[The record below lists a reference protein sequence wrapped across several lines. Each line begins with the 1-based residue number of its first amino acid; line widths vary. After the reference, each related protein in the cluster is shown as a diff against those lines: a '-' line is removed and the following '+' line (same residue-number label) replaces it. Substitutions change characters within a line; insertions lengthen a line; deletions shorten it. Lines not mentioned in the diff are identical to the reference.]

1 MKKRCHTKEIAKN
14 FFRATPFFVWKE
26 GTVMADF
33 VTAIVVAAGSST
45 RMGQPKLLIPLC
57 GKPVLEH
64 TLSAFDRAAVD
75 ALVVVTREQDIP
87 VFEPLAQSLSKP
99 CTFVT
104 GGSTRQQSVA
114 NGIAAVPPQTTV
126 VAIADGARPLITPK
140 EIDRVIGTAK
150 LCGAASAAV
159 RVKDTIKQA
168 DEAGIITTTPDRATL
183 WQVQTPQVFSLSL
196 YKQAMEAVA
205 AAGLD
210 LTDDCQLV
218 EYIGAK
224 VTLCETSY
232 ENIKIT
238 TPEDIAVAT
247 AFLRKRGV
255 GGMRIG
261 HGYDVHRFCEGR
273 PCIIGGVTVPFEL
286 GLLGHSDADV
296 LTHAIMDALLG
307 AAAMGDIGK
316 LFPDT
321 DERFKGA
328 NSIAL
333 LREVI
338 ARIHAAGYT
347 VGNIDA
353 TVLAQKPKLRAYIDT
368 MRGII
373 ADACGMDV
381 ACVNIKATTEEGL
394 GFTGAMQGIAAHA
407 VCVLE

>member
-1 MKKRCHTKEIAKN
+1 MSE
-14 FFRATPFFVWKE
+14 
-26 GTVMADF
+26 F

-45 RMGQPKLLIPLC
+45 RMGRPKLMIPLC
-57 GKPVLEH
+57 GEPVLAH
-64 TLSAFDRAAVD
+64 TLRAFDRAAVD
-75 ALVVVTREQDIP
+75 AIVVVTREQDIP
-87 VFEPLAQSLSKP
+87 VFEPLGETLSTP
-99 CTFVT
+99 IRFVV
-104 GGSTRQQSVA
+104 GGDTRQQSVA
-114 NGIAAVPPQTTV
+114 NGIAAVPEQTTV
-126 VAIADGARPLITPK
+126 VAIADGARPLITPD
-140 EIDRVIGTAK
+140 EINRVIATASA
-150 LCGAASAAV
+150 CGAASAAV
-159 RVKDTIKQA
+159 RAKDTIKQA
-168 DEAGIITTTPDRATL
+168 DAAGIITATPDRSTL
-183 WQVQTPQVFSLSL
+183 WQVQTPQVFSLAL
-196 YKQAMEAVA
+196 YRRAMEAVA

-224 VTLCETSY
+224 VMLCETSY

-247 AFLRKRGV
+247 AFLQQRGV

-261 HGYDVHRFCEGR
+261 HGYDVHRLVEGR
-273 PCIIGGVTVPFEL
+273 PCIIGGVTIPFER

-328 NSIAL
+328 DSIAL

-338 ARIHAAGYT
+338 ARIHEKGYT

-353 TVLAQKPKLRAYIDT
+353 TVLAQKPKLRDHIDT
-368 MRGII
+368 MRQII
-373 ADACGMDV
+373 ADACDV
-381 ACVNIKATTEEGL
+381 DVDRVNIKATTEEGL
-394 GFTGAMQGIAAHA
+394 GFTGALEGIAAHA
-407 VCVLE
+407 VCMLM

>member
-1 MKKRCHTKEIAKN
+1 MT
-14 FFRATPFFVWKE
+14 
-26 GTVMADF
+26 DF
-33 VTAIVVAAGSST
+33 VTAVIVAAGSST
-45 RMGQPKLLIPLC
+45 RMGQPKLMIPLC
-57 GKPVLEH
+57 GEPVLKH
-64 TLSAFDRAAVD
+64 TLRAFDRSSVNAI
-75 ALVVVTREQDIP
+75 VVVTREQDIP
-87 VFEPLAQSLSKP
+87 VFEALGKTLSKP
-99 CTFVT
+99 CVFVT
-104 GGSTRQQSVA
+104 GGNTRQRSVA
-114 NGIAAVPPQTTV
+114 NGIAAVPKDTTM
-126 VAIADGARPLITPK
+126 VAIADGARPLITPD
-140 EIDRVIGTAK
+140 EIDRVIA
-150 LCGAASAAV
+150 LARESGAASAAV

-168 DEAGIITTTPDRATL
+168 DENGIITATPDRATL
-183 WQVQTPQVFSLSL
+183 WQVQTPQVVSLPL

-218 EYIGAK
+218 EYIGAN

-247 AFLRKRGV
+247 AFLRKRGA

-307 AAAMGDIGK
+307 AASLGDIGK

-321 DERFKGA
+321 DDRFKGA
-328 NSIAL
+328 DSIAL

-338 ARIHAAGYT
+338 ACIKAAGYT

-353 TVLAQKPKLRAYIDT
+353 TVLAQKPKLRPHIDT
-368 MRGII
+368 MRAII
-373 ADACGMDV
+373 AEACEIEV
-381 ACVNIKATTEEGL
+381 SRVNIKATTEEGL

-407 VCVLE
+407 VCILE

>member
-1 MKKRCHTKEIAKN
+1 MT
-14 FFRATPFFVWKE
+14 
-26 GTVMADF
+26 DF
-33 VTAIVVAAGSST
+33 VTAVIVAAGSST
-45 RMGQPKLLIPLC
+45 RMGQPKLMIPLC

-64 TLSAFDRAAVD
+64 TLRAFDRSAVD
-75 ALVVVTREQDIP
+75 AIVVVTREQDIP
-87 VFEPLAQSLSKP
+87 ALKALGNALSKP
-99 CTFVT
+99 CAFVT
-104 GGSTRQQSVA
+104 GGDTRQHSVA
-114 NGIAAVPPQTTV
+114 NGIAAVPPETTM
-126 VAIADGARPLITPK
+126 VAIADGARPLITPD
-140 EIDRVIGTAK
+140 EIDRVIVAARES
-150 LCGAASAAV
+150 GAASAAV

-168 DEAGIITTTPDRATL
+168 DENGIITATPDRATL
-183 WQVQTPQVFSLSL
+183 WQVQTPQVFSLPL
-196 YKQAMEAVA
+196 YKRAMEAVA

-321 DERFKGA
+321 DDRFKGA
-328 NSIAL
+328 DSIAL

-338 ARIHAAGYT
+338 ARIKEAGYT

-353 TVLAQKPKLRAYIDT
+353 TVLAQKPKLRPHIDN
-368 MRGII
+368 MRQVI
-373 ADACGMDV
+373 ADACGVD
-381 ACVNIKATTEEGL
+381 AASVNIKATTEEGL

>member
-1 MKKRCHTKEIAKN
+1 MS
-14 FFRATPFFVWKE
+14 
-26 GTVMADF
+26 DF
-33 VTAIVVAAGSST
+33 VTAVIVAAGSST

-57 GKPVLEH
+57 GEPVLAH
-64 TLSAFDRAAVD
+64 TLKAFDRCAVK
-75 ALVVVTREQDIP
+75 AIVVVTREQDIP
-87 VFEPLAQSLSKP
+87 VFAPLGDRVSKP
-99 CTFVT
+99 CVFVT
-104 GGSTRQQSVA
+104 GGDTRQRSVA
-114 NGIAAVPPQTTV
+114 NGIAAVPAETTM
-126 VAIADGARPLITPK
+126 VAIADGARPLITPE
-140 EIDRVIGTAK
+140 EIDRVITVAQET
-150 LCGAASAAV
+150 GAASAAV
-159 RVKDTIKQA
+159 RVKDTIKQTDA
-168 DEAGIITTTPDRATL
+168 DGIVVATPDRASL
-183 WQVQTPQVFSLSL
+183 WQVQTPQVFSLPL
-196 YKQAMEAVA
+196 YRRAMEAVA

-224 VTLCETSY
+224 VTLCEASY

-247 AFLRKRGV
+247 AFLKKRGV

-261 HGYDVHRFCEGR
+261 HGYDVHRLVEGR
-273 PCIIGGVTVPFEL
+273 KCIIGGVEIPFEL

-328 NSIAL
+328 HSIAL

-338 ARIHAAGYT
+338 ARLHEVGYT

-353 TVLAQKPKLRAYIDT
+353 TVLAQKPKLRPHIDA
-368 MRGII
+368 MR
-373 ADACGMDV
+373 AVLAQACEIDISR
-381 ACVNIKATTEEGL
+381 VNLKATTEEGL
-394 GFTGAMQGIAAHA
+394 GFTGALEGIAAHA
-407 VCVLE
+407 VCILE

>member
-1 MKKRCHTKEIAKN
+1 MS
-14 FFRATPFFVWKE
+14 
-26 GTVMADF
+26 DF
-33 VTAIVVAAGSST
+33 VTAIVVAAGNST
-45 RMGQPKLLIPLC
+45 RMGRPKLLIELC
-57 GKPVLEH
+57 GEPVLAH
-64 TLSAFDRAAVD
+64 TLRAFDRAAVD
-75 ALVVVTREQDIP
+75 AIVVVTREQDIAL
-87 VFEPLAQSLSKP
+87 FEPLAAALSKP
-99 CTFVT
+99 CTFVV
-104 GGSTRQQSVA
+104 GGDTRQQSVA
-114 NGIAAVPPQTTV
+114 NGIAAVPTDTTI
-126 VAIADGARPLITPK
+126 VAIADGARPLITPA
-140 EIDRVIGTAK
+140 EIARVIETATET
-150 LCGAASAAV
+150 GAASAAV

-168 DEAGIITTTPDRATL
+168 NAENIITATPDRATL
-183 WQVQTPQVFSLSL
+183 WQVQTPQVFSLPL
-196 YKQAMEAVA
+196 YKQAMDAVA

-224 VTLCETSY
+224 VTLVETSY

-247 AFLRKRGV
+247 AFLKQRGV

-261 HGYDVHRFCEGR
+261 HGYDVHRLVEGR
-273 PCIIGGVTVPFEL
+273 PCIIGGVTIPFEL

-321 DERFKGA
+321 DDRFKGA
-328 NSIAL
+328 DSIAL

-338 ARIHAAGYT
+338 ARITENGYT

-353 TVLAQKPKLRAYIDT
+353 TVLAQKPKLRPHIDS
-368 MRGII
+368 MRQIV
-373 ADACGMDV
+373 ADACGIAMDR
-381 ACVNIKATTEEGL
+381 VNIKATTEEGL
-394 GFTGAMQGIAAHA
+394 GFTGALEGIAAHA